1 MGEFAAR
8 HEVYSKTSLPS
19 GGTGY
24 DAAISP
30 EAGMRGKERR
40 ENEFA
45 MQKMTQRSPTLF
57 LPQCVS
63 VLPFMHALA
72 PVMEMGSHE
81 DRRKLGQPPPSD

>member
-40 ENEFA
+40 GTTRLA
-45 MQKMTQRSPTLF
+45 LIITQMIMTSCMASWDTYSTTEAF
-57 LPQCVS
+57 LQCCT
-63 VLPFMHALA
+63 
-72 PVMEMGSHE
+72 
-81 DRRKLGQPPPSD
+81 KLQNTVDS

>member
-1 MGEFAAR
+1 MGKWLLQTHLSLIR
-8 HEVYSKTSLPS
+8 DIKVYSKTSLPS

-57 LPQCVS
+57 LPQAFLQCCT
-63 VLPFMHALA
+63 
-72 PVMEMGSHE
+72 
-81 DRRKLGQPPPSD
+81 KLQNTVDS